1 MGLSVTPQ
9 KVDTILMDMVED
21 KIRFTFQMFVK
32 VRELGTSLLVQLPNT
47 VNSIPKQPKDSLKE
61 KVRDV

>member
-9 KVDTILMDMVED
+9 KVDTILMCMVED
-21 KIRFTFQMFVK
+21 KIRFTFQMLVK

-47 VNSIPKQPKDSLKE
+47 VDSIPKQPEDSLKE